1 MQSVSSKIFKGAT
14 DAGRNLTGKTTGN
27 YHLKIL
33 CHEQSLPLS
42 VLLHPENK
50 NTASCLSIFNDALTI
65 NAL

>member
-1 MQSVSSKIFKGAT
+1 MDT
-14 DAGRNLTGKTTGN
+14 GRNLRGKNTGN

-33 CHEQSLPLS
+33 CHERSLPLP

-50 NTASCLSIFNDALTI
+50 NTASRLSICLSIFNDALTI